1 MQGGNPMRQK
11 RKRYFL
17 TSFLAVLCVGIG
29 FWGYATAQTPATEQ
43 QAKNKA
49 AELAIK
55 EENILIQGAVTHVR
69 EPDGSSNA
77 IIDIV
82 IGNEFKGA
90 LPDEI
95 DTITVAGPKGD
106 LSIGKDDFNY
116 YPQFRDF
123 WIRIPGPPETGTYT
137 FTVTSGNRSGSATDT
152 QSDPRTLPIPD
163 TGTFRPAEGETITM
177 KPSHFSWAGVDAEGP
192 LFYRIDIKDMEDNYI
207 FRSSYIKDMLSVRLP
222 PDVLKEGQTY
232 RWRVRVAD
240 GINWIKANN
249 RSHNQW
255 QTFTTGSKLT
265 EMEYRYL
272 IPLETG
278 DGWQTSSLNE
288 EGIGAEKINEL
299 MQSILKGDDKVKN
312 IHSVL
317 LAKNGKLVL
326 EEYFYGNHRNHIHHL
341 QSDTKSVISILIGV
355 AIDKRLIKNVK
366 QPIFDFFPEITPAN
380 FDGEKR
386 KITIEH
392 LLMMAPGLECRDS
405 YRYRWQ
411 GLYEMR
417 RSSDWTQ
424 FMLDLPMAEMPGTR
438 FEYCN
443 GASFLLSAIIQ
454 KAAGMN
460 ALEFAK
466 KHLFNPLGIDH
477 FNWPPNPQ
485 GITIGWAD
493 LQLRPRDMAK
503 IGQMMLKGGR
513 WRGKQIISQNWVNQS
528 TRAYIR
534 AGGYDYGYQWWR
546 GKTIANNQ
554 VIDAFWAWGHGGQFI
569 IVLPEL
575 DTVVVLTAKHLDNPG
590 YSKRA
595 FGMLTQHIMPALI
608 PHSQREKSAVLDR
621 EVMDAY
627 VGKYEFKSDREHIF
641 VEVMRVGN
649 KLFGKSDDEEKVEL
663 FPETESQFYGTSQE
677 IGGFK
682 LKFVKDQ
689 MGDINQF
696 ILHCAPRFAFMRI
709 PFDKIK

>member
-1 MQGGNPMRQK
+1 MRHQK
-11 RKRYFL
+11 KRYFL
-17 TSFLAVLCVGIG
+17 TSFLAVLFVGIG
-29 FWGYATAQTPATEQ
+29 FWGYATGQTPVTDPSV
-43 QAKNKA
+43 KNKT
-49 AELAIK
+49 AELANK
-55 EENILIQGAVTHVR
+55 EKNILIRGAITHVR

-82 IGNEFKGA
+82 IGNEFKGV

-95 DTITVAGPKGD
+95 DTITVTGPKGG
-106 LSIGKDDFNY
+106 LSIEKDDFNY
-116 YPQFRDF
+116 YPQIRDF
-123 WIRIPGPPETGTYT
+123 WIRIPGTPETGTYT
-137 FTVTSGNRSGSATDT
+137 FTVTSGHRRGSTKDI
-152 QSDPRTLPIPD
+152 QSDLRNLPIPD
-163 TGTFRPAEGETITM
+163 TGTCSPAEGETITM
-177 KPSHFSWAGVDAEGP
+177 KSPHFSWGGVDAEVP
-192 LFYRIDIKDMEDNYI
+192 LFYRIDVMDMEDNYI

-222 PDVLKEGQTY
+222 PDVLEEGQAY

-240 GINWIKANN
+240 GINWINVNN
-249 RSHNQW
+249 QSRNQW

-265 EMEYRYL
+265 ESEYRYL
-272 IPLETG
+272 IPLETD

-288 EGIGAEKINEL
+288 EGIEAEKINEL
-299 MQSILKGDDKVKN
+299 MQSILNGDDKVKN

-317 LAKNGKLVL
+317 LVKNGKLVL
-326 EEYFYGNHRNHIHHL
+326 EEYFYGTHHNHIHHL
-341 QSDTKSVISILIGV
+341 QSDTKSVISILIGI
-355 AIDKRLIKNVK
+355 AIDKSLIKNVK
-366 QPIFDFFPEITPAN
+366 QPILDFFPEITPAN

-392 LLMMAPGLECRDS
+392 LLMMTPGLECRDS
-405 YRYRWQ
+405 SRYGWR

-417 RSSDWTQ
+417 RSADWTQ
-424 FMLDLPMAEMPGTR
+424 FMLDLPMAEAPGTR

-466 KHLFNPLGIDH
+466 KHLFNHLGITDLR
-477 FNWPPNPQ
+477 WPANPQ
-485 GITIGWAD
+485 GITIGWAE

-513 WRGKQIISQNWVNQS
+513 WQGTQIISQNWVSQS
-528 TRAYIR
+528 TQAHIK
-534 AGGYDYGYQWWR
+534 AGGDDYGYRWWR
-546 GKTIANNQ
+546 GKTITNNQ
-554 VIDAFWAWGHGGQFI
+554 VIDVFWAWGHGGQFI

-575 DTVVVLTAKHLDNPG
+575 DSVIVLTAKHLDNPG
-590 YSKRA
+590 YYKRA

-608 PHSQREKSAVLDR
+608 PHSQREKFAKLDR
-621 EVMDAY
+621 GVMDAY
-627 VGKYEFKSDREHIF
+627 VGKYEFKSDREQIF

-649 KLFGKSDDEEKVEL
+649 KLFGKNDDEEKVEL
-663 FPETESQFYGTSQE
+663 FPETESQFYGTSKE